1 MLNQKALI
9 HQQGFTLIELVI
21 AIAIIGILA
30 AVAIPNYQQ
39 YTHEAADNACLAEAQ
54 NYAQSVS
61 IAISTQHPDL
71 PTHIASACQQITT
84 PSQIATS
91 LQATPTKTGTGKA
104 ITCDLTNNGLCTKT

>member
-9 HQQGFTLIELVI
+9 RQSGFTLIELVI

-30 AVAIPNYQQ
+30 AIAIPNYQE

-61 IAISTQHPDL
+61 IAISTHHPDL
-71 PTHIASACQQITT
+71 PTHIASACQQITI
-84 PSQIATS
+84 PSPIATS
-91 LQATPTKTGTGKA
+91 LQAIPIRIGTGKA
-104 ITCDLTNNGLCTKT
+104 ITCDLTNNGLCTKS

>member
-1 MLNQKALI
+1 MPSLKAPN
-9 HQQGFTLIELVI
+9 HASGFTLIELMIV
-21 AIAIIGILA
+21 IAIIGIIA
-30 AVAIPNYQQ
+30 SIAIPHYQE

-61 IAISTQHPDL
+61 IAISTHHPDL

>member
-30 AVAIPNYQQ
+30 AIAIPNYQE

-61 IAISTQHPDL
+61 IVISTRAPDL
-71 PTHIASACQQITT
+71 PIHIASACQQITT
-84 PSQIATS
+84 PSKITTS
-91 LQATPTKTGTGKA
+91 LQATPARTGTGKT
-104 ITCDLTNNGLCTKT
+104 ITCDLTNNGLCAKS

>member
-9 HQQGFTLIELVI
+9 HQQGFTLIELMIV
-21 AIAIIGILA
+21 IAIIGILA
-30 AVAIPNYQQ
+30 AIAIPNYQE

-61 IAISTQHPDL
+61 IAISTHHPDL
-71 PTHIASACQQITT
+71 PTHIASAC
-84 PSQIATS
+84 QIATS